1 MILYLHCR
9 FLIHVAYMKF
19 ISHVFDQVGKMGVP
33 LPASSYHATRAKFQQ
48 KENKERFV
56 GFYDDDI
63 FQLIYLF
70 YL

>member
-1 MILYLHCR
+1 
-9 FLIHVAYMKF
+9 MKF